1 MVKKKEIN
9 AAQFVKIA
17 HRSTPFF
24 LYEVTLDK
32 LSLFSNS
39 VGGGGVRRPSTHE
52 YVNDGVK
59 VYCLPDEQ
67 WFASKIY
74 DFGVIFHWG
83 IFMYVFLITFLG

>member
-1 MVKKKEIN
+1 M
-9 AAQFVKIA
+9 KIA

-24 LYEVTLDK
+24 LYEVTLNK

-39 VGGGGVRRPSTHE
+39 VRGGGGRRPSTNE

-74 DFGVIFHWG
+74 DFGVIFRWG
-83 IFMYVFLITFLG
+83 IFMFWGFHDLNSVLT